1 MGKDISIV
9 IVNYRV
15 KNLLERCLTS
25 ISQSTDGSSCEIIVV
40 DNNSKD
46 GSVELLRQN
55 FPEVK
60 LIENQQNRGFP
71 FACNQG
77 IEKSSGRYVLLLN
90 PDTIFPENGL
100 KKVLDF
106 MDSNPEA
113 GICGPK
119 MVDIR
124 GNLLYSCRSF
134 PSFLT
139 SISSSQSFLFRL
151 FPRNPLS
158 KRYLLKDLNHSQIQ
172 EVDWVSG
179 SCLLARKKMLERIG
193 LLDESYFIYVE
204 DVDLCYR
211 AHKAGWKIFY
221 LPEVTFVHQVGQ
233 STSQNRLK
241 SQLEHHKSMWI
252 FFKKHFQPNPLV
264 KVFVFFGILARLIF
278 VSFSLIIYRRSK
290 GS

>member
-1 MGKDISIV
+1 MHKDISIV

-15 KNLLERCLTS
+15 KELLERCLTS
-25 ISQSTDGSSCEIIVV
+25 ISQSKDDSSIEIIVV

-46 GSVELLRQN
+46 GSIELLKEN
-55 FPEVK
+55 FPGVK
-60 LIENQQNRGFP
+60 LIENQENRGFS

-77 IEKSSGRYVLLLN
+77 IKKSSGRYVLLLN
-90 PDTIFPENGL
+90 PDTIFPETGL
-100 KKVLDF
+100 SRVLDF

-113 GICGPK
+113 GICGPR
-119 MVDIR
+119 MVDLS

-139 SISSSQSFLFRL
+139 SVSSSQSLLFRL

-158 KRYLLKDLNHSQIQ
+158 RRYLMKDLDRSRVQ

-179 SCLLARKKMLERIG
+179 SCLLARKKMLDQIG

-211 AHKAGWKIFY
+211 AHKAGWRIFY
-221 LPEVTFVHQVGQ
+221 FPEVTFVHQVGQ

-241 SQLEHHKSMWI
+241 CQLQHHKSMWI
-252 FFKKHFQPNPLV
+252 FFKKHFNPNPLL
-264 KVFVFFGILARLIF
+264 KPFVFFGILARLIF
-278 VSFSLIIYRRSK
+278 VSFSFILYRRSK
-290 GS
+290 RS